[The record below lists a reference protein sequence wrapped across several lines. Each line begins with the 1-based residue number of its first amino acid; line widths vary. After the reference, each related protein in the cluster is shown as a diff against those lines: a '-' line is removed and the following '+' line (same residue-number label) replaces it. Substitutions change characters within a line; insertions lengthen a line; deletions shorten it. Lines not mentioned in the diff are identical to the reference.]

1 MNARDRKTASL
12 PIAGR
17 VRGAGCP
24 PARGLTGL
32 VVSCFAVWGCWGCG
46 RDRARGL
53 ESIEVFVDPAK
64 RHVLRGSDVDRG
76 EIALTFDDGPA
87 DPETTRAIL
96 RTLDKYKVKAV
107 FFQVGRHAERHP
119 DVTQEILRRGHSLGS
134 HSWDHAD
141 LTTLPRDEANGNIER
156 GHLAVMRAANTGALM
171 PFFRFPYLASNAAQR
186 RAVRKMGLISF
197 EINMN
202 SKDYDT
208 PDPDELLVQA
218 LAEVDEEKRGIIV
231 FHDIQPQTAKM
242 LDAFLHELQA
252 RGYGTVVFR
261 ARPTQLSDWRR
272 PQLPVAA
279 AGLAFPGWGMPLQS
293 VLEYQSRPAHDVIA
307 RALSRF

>member
-1 MNARDRKTASL
+1 MSARDRKPVSL

-17 VRGAGCP
+17 VCGAGCRL
-24 PARGLTGL
+24 ARVLTGL
-32 VVSCFAVWGCWGCG
+32 VVSFVAVWGCSGCS

-64 RHVLRGSDVDRG
+64 THVLRGRDLDRG

-107 FFQVGRHAERHP
+107 FFQVGMHAERHP
-119 DVTQEILRRGHSLGS
+119 EVTQEILRQGHSLGS

-141 LTTLPRDEANGNIER
+141 LTRLPLHQAKGNIER

-171 PFFRFPYLASNAAQR
+171 PFFRFPFLESNAALR
-186 RAVRKMGLISF
+186 RAVRQMGLISF
-197 EINMN
+197 GMNMN

-218 LAEVDEEKRGIIV
+218 LAEVDAEKRGIIV

-261 ARPTQLSDWRR
+261 ARPTQLYASRR
-272 PQLPVAA
+272 PGGGLPVADS
-279 AGLAFPGWGMPLQS
+279 GLAFPGWGIPLQS
-293 VLEYQSRPAHDVIA
+293 VLDDQS
-307 RALSRF
+307 